1 MLLSF
6 LSKNHMVTETWFQIR
21 KNYVNL
27 QMLTEYEKFFTALEI
42 LGWYWPLGLLKMIM
56 FTGIQYL
63 PILTTEDSEK
73 IAPFNILSNLIL
85 F

>member
-1 MLLSF
+1 MI
-6 LSKNHMVTETWFQIR
+6 KV
-21 KNYVNL
+21 
-27 QMLTEYEKFFTALEI
+27 FTALEI

-85 F
+85 FSFSDGDEERVFSWCFTSSAHC